1 MRSPPEMFTGLFKT
15 LIKHSTDMALSVLM
29 SEGMYKL
36 TKPHLVNLIC
46 FIPLELLETIVRTRD
61 N

>member
-1 MRSPPEMFTGLFKT
+1 MFTGLFKT